1 MYFFILLVEL
11 CEIRGGSMIRQI
23 IKKQFL
29 VLWRNPVQ
37 LLLLIAL
44 PIILIFILGCALSSF
59 MNGDTPEIQ
68 AKIAI
73 IEHRSETEQ
82 LDQFLLDMN
91 GRTDFHKENMVNMEK
106 ALPIQTLKSIFN
118 TEALSEMMEVE
129 EVSVSKKEEILND
142 NSYTAV
148 IEVPEDFT
156 YKYLSHTLLNG
167 DEMAELLVMGNE
179 QQQIGAGVIHSIIE
193 NFQQQLTLGTF
204 LEQKG
209 LDQQI
214 MSLSDSLLESK
225 RTSLQQNKI
234 ITAKDYYTVGM
245 AVMNALFIAST
256 IGTIAFREKKM
267 FVFNRIIL
275 ANMSKW
281 VYFSGILCS
290 AVIFT
295 FFQLCI
301 IYGFAWLI
309 FDVTWEN
316 MFAFLIIT
324 IAFSVAVG
332 GIAVLLTA
340 ISYQMHSETITNFFS
355 GAIVA
360 LMALVGG
367 SFFPIGDSSELIQVI
382 GNFTPN
388 GSGMSAY
395 LSILRG
401 NSVQEISSH
410 ILFLCLFGV
419 AMIIIAALTFPK
431 KGEMV

>member
-1 MYFFILLVEL
+1 
-11 CEIRGGSMIRQI
+11 MIRQI

-29 VLWRNPVQ
+29 LLWRNPVQ

-59 MNGDTPEIQ
+59 MNGDTPEIE

-118 TEALSEMMEVE
+118 TEALSEMVEVE

-367 SFFPIGDSSELIQVI
+367 SFFPIGDSSELIQAI

-401 NSVQEISSH
+401 NSLQDIGSH
-410 ILFLCLFGV
+410 ILFLCLFGS